1 MRDSDKVQSSAKGKE
16 YLREQIK
23 EKDFTQEKFAQL
35 AKVSTDTIKRLLGTK
50 DCPNGVERWS
60 VTNIA
65 KALGIEPTDIVDP
78 KDWNADN
85 SLPPEF
91 QSLIAEK
98 IKTFCG
104 RRFVFDNF
112 QQFVSENPHGY
123 FTIIGDAG
131 MGKSS
136 IVAKYVS
143 EHKSPCYF
151 NILVERRNR
160 PELFLKSI
168 RQQLIDRYQLPNSE
182 NADLPTLLAKVAGKL
197 PAGERLVIAIDA
209 LDEVQQEAGENLL
222 HLPTTL
228 PDRVYFLLTRRPYN
242 LGKKRLSVSPGVWV
256 TELDLRDEKY
266 ATYNQDDIKEYIRFA
281 LNTDPDYKNG
291 LRNWIQTCSIA
302 DTTFVE
308 QLADKSEN
316 NFMYLRYVLPAI
328 VKGDYNDL
336 SLKQLPDGL
345 QEYYQNHWVRM
356 GLEANPGQLME
367 IVLYILLEIGIPI
380 PFYIITEIIKVEDE
394 CELKKFLEDEWVE
407 YLKKQ
412 DVNGDIWYS
421 IYHASFLEFLQ
432 TKRDMDSK
440 RKIFKD
446 VNQRIADCFKGNIN
460 MKKLGKLADKLKT
473 KSPAFVRAYLGCYPS
488 ILINSGNLGKY
499 YQTLTDFNFLRAKIQ
514 HHAFGVQAVIDDFD
528 LIKDSEVLSHPDYN
542 PEKVNKAINLIQN
555 VVAGDESRPENLEDR
570 DRESTLIYVKA

>member
-1 MRDSDKVQSSAKGKE
+1 MRELDKVQSSATGKSK
-16 YLREQIK
+16 LRESYQEAGLTIK
-23 EKDFTQEKFAQL
+23 KL
-35 AKVSTDTIKRLLGTK
+35 ADKTNISEDTIKRLLGTK
-50 DCPNGVERWS
+50 PCFNGVERWQ

-78 KDWNADN
+78 KDWNAEN
-85 SLPPEF
+85 KLPPEF
-91 QSLIAEK
+91 ESLIAEK

-104 RRFVFDNF
+104 RRFVFKAF
-112 QQFVSENPHGY
+112 QDFLKEKPHGY

-182 NADLPTLLAKVAGKL
+182 DADLPTLLTKVAGKL
-197 PAGERLVIAIDA
+197 TCGERLVIAIDA
-209 LDEVQQEAGENLL
+209 LDEVEQEPGENLL

-228 PDRVYFLLTRRPYN
+228 PDRVYFLLTRRPHN
-242 LGKKRLSVSPGVWV
+242 LGQKMLSVSPGVPV
-256 TELDLRDEKY
+256 KELDLRDSKY
-266 ATYNQDDIKEYIRFA
+266 VSFNQDDIKEYIRY
-281 LNTDPDYKNG
+281 LLYTDSQYKDE
-291 LRNWIQTCSIA
+291 LRNWIQTRSIS

-328 VKGDYNDL
+328 AKGDYNDL

-356 GLEANPGQLME
+356 GMEAKPGQLME
-367 IVLYILLEIGIPI
+367 IVLYILIEIGTPI
-380 PFYIITEIIKVEDE
+380 PCEMIAGIAEVDE
-394 CELKKFLEDEWVE
+394 CEVAQVLEDEWVE

-412 DVNGDIWYS
+412 QVDGEICYT
-421 IYHASFLEFLQ
+421 IYHASFLDFVK
-432 TKRDMDSK
+432 TKREMDAK
-440 RKIFKD
+440 RKIFQD
-446 VNQRIADCFKGNIN
+446 VNQRIAE
-460 MKKLGKLADKLKT
+460 
-473 KSPAFVRAYLGCYPS
+473 YL
-488 ILINSGNLGKY
+488 
-499 YQTLTDFNFLRAKIQ
+499 
-514 HHAFGVQAVIDDFD
+514 
-528 LIKDSEVLSHPDYN
+528 
-542 PEKVNKAINLIQN
+542 EKEMA
-555 VVAGDESRPENLEDR
+555 
-570 DRESTLIYVKA
+570 

>member
-151 NILVERRNR
+151 NILVEGRNR

-168 RQQLIDRYQLPNSE
+168 RQQLIDRYQLRNSE
-182 NADLPTLLAKVAGKL
+182 DADLPTLLTKVEGKL
-197 PAGERLVIAIDA
+197 PDGERLVIAVDA
-209 LDEVQQEAGENLL
+209 LDEVEQEPGGNLL
-222 HLPTTL
+222 HLPKNL
-228 PDRVYFLLTRRPYN
+228 PNNVYFLLTRRPYS
-242 LGKKRLSVSPGVWV
+242 LDKKRLLVEVPQK
-256 TELDLRDEKY
+256 ELDLRGKKY
-266 ATYNQDDIKEYIRFA
+266 VNNNQDDIKKYIEFVI
-281 LNTDPDYKNG
+281 NTESEYKNG
-291 LRNWIQTCSIA
+291 LKNWIQSRSIS
-302 DTTFVE
+302 DTVFVE
-308 QLADKSEN
+308 QVANKSEN

-328 VKGDYNDL
+328 AKGDYNDF
-336 SLKQLPDGL
+336 SLTQLPDGL
-345 QEYYQNHWVRM
+345 RQYYQNHWVRM
-356 GLEANPGQLME
+356 GMDAKPGQLME
-367 IVLYILLEIGIPI
+367 IVLYILLEIGTPI
-380 PFYIITEIIKVEDE
+380 PCEMIAGIAGVDE
-394 CELKKFLEDEWVE
+394 CDVAQVLEDEWVE

-412 DVNGDIWYS
+412 NVDGKICYS
-421 IYHASFLEFLQ
+421 IYHASFLDFLKAQ
-432 TKRDMDSK
+432 REMDSK
-440 RKIFKD
+440 RKIFQE
-446 VNQRIADCFKGNIN
+446 VYQRIA
-460 MKKLGKLADKLKT
+460 
-473 KSPAFVRAYLGCYPS
+473 
-488 ILINSGNLGKY
+488 
-499 YQTLTDFNFLRAKIQ
+499 
-514 HHAFGVQAVIDDFD
+514 
-528 LIKDSEVLSHPDYN
+528 
-542 PEKVNKAINLIQN
+542 
-555 VVAGDESRPENLEDR
+555 ENLE
-570 DRESTLIYVKA
+570 KGMA